1 MAAGVGGCATVA
13 GLIFAALCF
22 FFYVLNRS
30 FYDACNPD
38 LRPELY
44 FRSDSLAV
52 VFCFF
57 VRHAIEVSHEKPTV
71 GRGVM
76 GEHIQ
81 RVLTSM
87 EAFVAQFRF
96 LLHIFLSELK
106 LEIPAF
112 HFFIGAFVDDHLTFL
127 PLSCIF
133 VVVVGSPSLTGAFLF
148 LYSSCW
154 RRIQRRTHAVK
165 LQYPISISC

>member
-1 MAAGVGGCATVA
+1 MVAGVGGCATVA
-13 GLIFAALCF
+13 GLLFAALGF

-30 FYDACNPD
+30 LYNTSDTDF
-38 LRPELY
+38 RPELY
-44 FRSDSLAV
+44 FRSGSLAV
-52 VFCFF
+52 TFFFFFF

-81 RVLTSM
+81 RVLASM
-87 EAFVAQFRF
+87 ETFVAQFRF
-96 LLHIFLSELK
+96 LLHIFFAKIEL
-106 LEIPAF
+106 EASAF
-112 HFFIGAFVDDHLTFL
+112 HVLVGSLVDDHLTSP
-127 PLSCIF
+127 PLSCIV

-165 LQYPISISC
+165 LQ